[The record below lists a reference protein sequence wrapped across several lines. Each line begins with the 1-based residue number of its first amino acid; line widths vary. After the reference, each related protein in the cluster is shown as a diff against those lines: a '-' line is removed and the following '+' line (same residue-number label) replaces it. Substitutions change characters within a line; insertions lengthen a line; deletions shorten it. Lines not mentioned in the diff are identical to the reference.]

1 LNATRSQSTADR
13 LITSKV
19 DGDGATSSI
28 CKSDLEGS
36 SRHQSYNRRERTNL
50 EWALLITLITLSYGA
65 ASAYLLW
72 LPSVYHSQVK
82 KFRGFVVCLPPLML
96 CFTLI
101 LAQALKRRLIPRG
114 NKISKT
120 PRNGKKP
127 QQREVRQPHTS
138 HQHHP
143 LARMHGLVNQGIQS
157 KHWLYLALVSNI
169 ALLIGFA
176 LNIAY
181 PWKQSSSQI
190 QSQWSFFSASEP
202 FIKITMDSNIVE
214 LHPEFSYKYPTDT
227 VWSTSQSPDSSLTIS
242 KTSTDTATGILPL
255 CIVCALSLPLLPHRR
270 TSDIYQ
276 QACIQSAITLCSST
290 SGGIK
295 GKPIR
300 YL

>member
-1 LNATRSQSTADR
+1 LQTQANFEVELLLKATRSQPTADR
-13 LITSKV
+13 LVTSKV
-19 DGDGATSSI
+19 DGDGAKCSI

-36 SRHQSYNRRERTNL
+36 SRYQCYNRRERMNL
-50 EWALLITLITLSYGA
+50 EWALLITLITLFYGV

-72 LPSVYHSQVK
+72 LSSVSHNRVN
-82 KFRGFVVCLPPLML
+82 KFRGFVVCLPLLML
-96 CFTLI
+96 CFTLV
-101 LAQALKRRLIPRG
+101 LAQALKRLIPRG

-143 LARMHGLVNQGIQS
+143 LARMHVLVNQGIQS
-157 KHWLYLALVSNI
+157 KPWLYLALVTNI

-190 QSQWSFFSASEP
+190 QSQWSFVSASEP

-214 LHPEFSYKYPTDT
+214 LHP
-227 VWSTSQSPDSSLTIS
+227 DSRINIPQTPSG
-242 KTSTDTATGILPL
+242 AH
-255 CIVCALSLPLLPHRR
+255 LSRL
-270 TSDIYQ
+270 
-276 QACIQSAITLCSST
+276 IQV
-290 SGGIK
+290 
-295 GKPIR
+295 
-300 YL
+300 